1 MSRKWDGC
9 DSGRYINVR
18 RNQSG
23 FESMFNDLLELIS
36 LQIFQATYF
45 NDNIQRLAD
54 FVALFCIAIFLL
66 SAFKNFYNK

>member
-1 MSRKWDGC
+1 MEAIRGDISMWDE
-9 DSGRYINVR
+9 IKVVL
-18 RNQSG
+18 NQRS
-23 FESMFNDLLELIS
+23 NDLMKLIS

-54 FVALFCIAIFLL
+54 FLALFCIAIFLL

>member
-1 MSRKWDGC
+1 MEAIRGDISMWDE
-9 DSGRYINVR
+9 IKVVL
-18 RNQSG
+18 NQRS
-23 FESMFNDLLELIS
+23 NDLMKLIS